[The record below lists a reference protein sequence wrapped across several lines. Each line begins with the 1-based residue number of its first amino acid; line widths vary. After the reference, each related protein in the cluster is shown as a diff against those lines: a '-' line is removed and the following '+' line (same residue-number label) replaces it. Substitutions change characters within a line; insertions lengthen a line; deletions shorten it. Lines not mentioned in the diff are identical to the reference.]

1 MTQARSGLHLQ
12 NLSLCRMW
20 QLPFLRGVRGDL
32 NHWIGITVLVFTRF
46 LLLVARA
53 VPEPI
58 WALLF
63 LFVLFPGILPGAIA
77 LGLHNFGILRNSMS
91 PRNERLEIFLG
102 CLLVIGINI
111 AVIFTFVCL
120 GFAVVFAS
128 CFFGYNTPSSPPQ
141 QQHWIN
147 SILIVGSYLVFSI
160 GVLQLLYVIP
170 LILLFKRQQKWGMM
184 KGMIIGAVLTALL
197 NAVIFI
203 R

>member
-1 MTQARSGLHLQ
+1 
-12 NLSLCRMW
+12 
-20 QLPFLRGVRGDL
+20 
-32 NHWIGITVLVFTRF
+32 
-46 LLLVARA
+46 
-53 VPEPI
+53 
-58 WALLF
+58 
-63 LFVLFPGILPGAIA
+63 
-77 LGLHNFGILRNSMS
+77 MS

-120 GFAVVFAS
+120 GFTVVFAS
-128 CFFGYNTPSSPPQ
+128 CFLGYNTPSSPPQ

-160 GVLQLLYVIP
+160 GVLQLLYVVP

-197 NAVIFI
+197 NAVVFLS
-203 R
+203 